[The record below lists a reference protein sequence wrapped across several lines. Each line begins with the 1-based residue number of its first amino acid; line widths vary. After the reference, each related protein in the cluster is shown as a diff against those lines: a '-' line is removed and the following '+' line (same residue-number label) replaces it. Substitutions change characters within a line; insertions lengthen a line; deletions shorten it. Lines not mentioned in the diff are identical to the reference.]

1 MASIF
6 RSKNYMPNFSL
17 LSLSNP
23 IMNGSTLGLGF
34 HREFYEIIKKKKI
47 YRGIKHR
54 KICKLSVVNNRFNF
68 VFDMFRSSSNTDVD

>member
-34 HREFYEIIKKKKI
+34 HREFYEIIKKKKK
-47 YRGIKHR
+47 Y
-54 KICKLSVVNNRFNF
+54 
-68 VFDMFRSSSNTDVD
+68 TEE